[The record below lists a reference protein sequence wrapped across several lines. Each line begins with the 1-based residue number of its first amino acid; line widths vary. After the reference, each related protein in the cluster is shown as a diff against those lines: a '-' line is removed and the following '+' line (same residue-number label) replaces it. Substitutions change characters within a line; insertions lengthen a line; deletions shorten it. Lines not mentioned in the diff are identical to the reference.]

1 MPRKIIFLNGPPR
14 SGKDTAAK
22 FIQREYMHAPHYA
35 TLLKFSKPL
44 KDGCRALYDISDD
57 ELREFEQDK
66 ETPRDKL
73 LGQSWRQAQISM
85 SEDYMK
91 PVFGS
96 DVFGRLLFRRFREMP
111 TGLGVISDSGF
122 EEEAVPLLQAYGP
135 ENCLIVQLQRDGCT
149 FVGDSRS
156 YWELPDVTRV
166 EVNNMF
172 DLEMFEQQIV
182 RIVSKWL
189 QAPGN

>member
-1 MPRKIIFLNGPPR
+1 MARKIVFLNGPPR

-22 FIQREYMHAPHYA
+22 FIHREFMHAPHYA

-44 KDGCRALYDISDD
+44 KESCQALYDVSDS

-66 ETPRDKL
+66 ELPRDKL

-85 SEDYMK
+85 SEEYMK
-91 PVFGS
+91 PVFGQ
-96 DVFGRLLFRRFREMP
+96 DVFGRLLFRRFREAPSGM
-111 TGLGVISDSGF
+111 GIISDSGF
-122 EEEAVPLLQAYGP
+122 EQEAVPLIQAYGVD
-135 ENCLIVQLQRDGCT
+135 NCLIVQLQREGCT
-149 FVGDSRS
+149 FEGDSRS

-189 QAPGN
+189 QTPEN